1 MSVPRPRFGDD
12 PLPDLVARI
21 LEELG
26 EDAGRDGLRGTPRRV
41 ATSLRE
47 LTEGAHLEAADA
59 IGDACFDQAY
69 EGMVLVK
76 DIQFYSLC
84 EHHLLPFFGVCHLAY
99 LPQGR
104 VVGLSKI
111 PRLVEVYARRLQL
124 QERLTRQVAE
134 GLEQVV
140 RPLGVGVVLEARHL
154 CMEMRGVQKPGSLTV
169 TSCMLGAFRD
179 DERTRAE
186 FMELVRRGGASGN

>member
-1 MSVPRPRFGDD
+1 
-12 PLPDLVARI
+12 
-21 LEELG
+21 
-26 EDAGRDGLRGTPRRV
+26 
-41 ATSLRE
+41 
-47 LTEGAHLEAADA
+47 
-59 IGDACFDQAY
+59 
-69 EGMVLVK
+69 
-76 DIQFYSLC
+76 
-84 EHHLLPFFGVCHLAY
+84 
-99 LPQGR
+99 